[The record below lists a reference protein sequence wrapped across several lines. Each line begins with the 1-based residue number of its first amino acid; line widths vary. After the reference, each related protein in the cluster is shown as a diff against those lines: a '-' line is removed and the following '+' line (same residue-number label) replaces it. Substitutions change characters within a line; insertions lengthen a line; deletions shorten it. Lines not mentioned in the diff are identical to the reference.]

1 MFFLFYK
8 LAYINFL
15 EKFVKKTLIKYWGY
29 STFRPMQEEIIQS
42 VLDRNDALALLPT
55 GGGKSICFQVPALM
69 MDGVCLVVTPLIAL
83 MKDQVENL
91 KQKGIKAFAIHS
103 GMHINEVDLAY
114 NSCTYGDA
122 KFLYISPERLESK
135 TFIENIQRIKVNLL
149 VVDEAHCVSQWG
161 YDFRPPYLRIADIK
175 NYLPQVPTLALSA
188 TATPEV
194 IGDIQ
199 EKLGFR
205 QKKVFRVSFNRKNLI
220 YSVVHEEDKLKRL
233 LKVYQKLKSS
243 GIVYV
248 RNRRKT
254 KEVADFLIQNQ
265 IHADFYHAGLDM
277 KTRSEK
283 QNKWKRSKNHVMV
296 ATNAFGMGI
305 DKADVRFVVHLD
317 LPDNL
322 ESYFQEAGRAGR
334 DEKEAYSIVLYE
346 NADLIN
352 LKKNFELAFPKINII
367 KDVYQALGNYF
378 QLAVGS
384 GLNAAFDFDIID
396 FCKKFK
402 FQPITAFNS
411 LKFLEKESYISLS
424 ESFNNQARIRFVVN
438 RENLY
443 KFQVENS
450 YYDHFIK
457 LLLRS
462 YSGLFQ
468 DFAKISESELANRM
482 SVDVPTIIK
491 YLNRL
496 VQYEILN
503 YIPQKTKPQLV
514 FLSERADAKN
524 ILISDKNYKNLKK
537 AATKRLS
544 RVLAYIET
552 NNKCRSQQL
561 LSYFGEID
569 SEKCGNCDVC
579 LERNKMDISSAL
591 FDQILKQIKPLL
603 LTKPHF
609 LQELIDDADQ
619 FNEKDVIV
627 VVRWLQ
633 GNGNIE
639 VNEKNQLS
647 WRKQLGLNF

>member
-1 MFFLFYK
+1 MR
-8 LAYINFL
+8 
-15 EKFVKKTLIKYWGY
+15 KTLIKYWGY
-29 STFRPMQEEIIQS
+29 SSFRPKQEEIIQS
-42 VLDRNDALALLPT
+42 VLDGKDALALLPT

-69 MDGVCLVVTPLIAL
+69 MEGVCLVVTPLIAL
-83 MKDQVENL
+83 MKDQIENM
-91 KQKGIKAFAIHS
+91 KQKGIKAYSIHS

-114 NSCTYGDA
+114 NSCAYGNG
-122 KFLYISPERLESK
+122 KFLYVSPERLESPA
-135 TFIENIQRIKVNLL
+135 FIENIQKIKVNLL

-161 YDFRPPYLRIADIK
+161 YDFRPPYLRIAEIK
-175 NYLPQVPTLALSA
+175 DYLPKVPVLALTA

-194 IGDIQ
+194 VGDIQ
-199 EKLGFR
+199 EKLVFK
-205 QKKVFRVSFNRKNLI
+205 QKNVFRVSFNRANLT
-220 YSVVHEEDKLKRL
+220 YSIVHEEDKLKRL
-233 LKVYQKLKSS
+233 LKIYKQVKAS

-265 IHADFYHAGLDM
+265 INADFYHAGLDM
-277 KTRSEK
+277 KVRSDK

-305 DKADVRFVVHLD
+305 DKPDVRFVVHLD

-334 DEKEAYSIVLYE
+334 DENEAYSIILYE
-346 NADLIN
+346 NADIIN
-352 LKKNFELAFPKINII
+352 LKKNFELAFPKIEII

-384 GLNAAFDFDIID
+384 GMNAAFDFDIID
-396 FCKKFK
+396 FCKRFN
-402 FQPITAFNS
+402 FQPIIAFNS

-424 ESFNNQARIRFVVN
+424 ESFNNQARIRVVVN

-462 YSGLFQ
+462 YTGLFQ

-482 SVDVPTIIK
+482 SVDVQTVVK
-491 YLNRL
+491 YLKRL
-496 VQYEILN
+496 EQYEILN
-503 YIPQKTKPQLV
+503 YIPQKSKPQLV
-514 FLSERADAKN
+514 FLSERADAKR
-524 ILISDKNYKNLKK
+524 ILISDQNYKNLKK

-544 RVLAYIET
+544 KVIAYVET
-552 NNKCRSQQL
+552 NNKCRNQQL

-569 SEKCGNCDVC
+569 ADRCGNCDVC
-579 LERNKMDISSAL
+579 LKRNKVNISAAE
-591 FDQILKQIKPLL
+591 FDQILACLKPLL
-603 LTKPHF
+603 LTKPHYM
-609 LQELIDDADQ
+609 QELIDQSESFDE
-619 FNEKDVIV
+619 NNVIS

>member
-1 MFFLFYK
+1 
-8 LAYINFL
+8 
-15 EKFVKKTLIKYWGY
+15 VRKTLIKYWGY

-42 VLDRNDALALLPT
+42 VLDGKDALALLPT

-69 MDGVCLVVTPLIAL
+69 MEGVCLVVTPLIAL
-83 MKDQVENL
+83 MKDQIENL
-91 KQKGIKAFAIHS
+91 KQKGIKAYSIHS

-114 NSCTYGDA
+114 NSCAYGNS
-122 KFLYISPERLESK
+122 KFLYVSPERLESPA
-135 TFIENIQRIKVNLL
+135 FIENIQKIKVNLL

-161 YDFRPPYLRIADIK
+161 YDFRPPYLRIAEIK
-175 NYLPQVPTLALSA
+175 NYLPKVPTLALTA

-194 IGDIQ
+194 VGDIQ
-199 EKLGFR
+199 DKLGFK
-205 QKKVFRVSFNRKNLI
+205 QKNILQVSFNRKNLT

-233 LKVYQKLKSS
+233 LKIYPKIKGS
-243 GIVYV
+243 GIIYV

-254 KEVADFLIQNQ
+254 KEVSDFLVQNQ
-265 IHADFYHAGLDM
+265 INADFYHAGLDM
-277 KTRSEK
+277 KLRSEK
-283 QNKWKRSKNHVMV
+283 QTKWKRSKNQVMV

-305 DKADVRFVVHLD
+305 DKPDVRFVVHLD

-334 DEKEAYSIVLYE
+334 DENDAYSIILYE
-346 NADLIN
+346 NADIIN
-352 LKKNFELAFPKINII
+352 LKKNFTLAFPKIDII

-384 GLNAAFDFDIID
+384 GKNAAFDFDIID
-396 FCKKFK
+396 FCRKFN
-402 FQPITAFNS
+402 FQPIIAFNS
-411 LKFLEKESYISLS
+411 LKFLEKESYVSLS

-468 DFAKISESELANRM
+468 DFTKISETELANRL
-482 SVDVPTIIK
+482 SVDVPTVVK
-491 YLNRL
+491 YLKRL
-496 VQYEILN
+496 EQYEILN
-503 YIPQKTKPQLV
+503 YIPQKSKPQLI
-514 FLSERADAKN
+514 FLSERSDAKQ
-524 ILISDKNYKNLKK
+524 ILISDENYRNIKK
-537 AATKRLS
+537 AATQRLNM
-544 RVLAYIET
+544 VLAYIET

-561 LSYFGEID
+561 ISYFGEMD
-569 SEKCGNCDVC
+569 SERCGNCDVC
-579 LERNKMDISSAL
+579 LKRNKVNISATE
-591 FDQILKQIKPLL
+591 FDRILTQLKPLL
-603 LTKPHF
+603 LTKPHYM
-609 LQELIDDADQ
+609 QELIDQSEEYDED
-619 FNEKDVIV
+619 DVIAV
-627 VVRWLQ
+627 IRWLQ